1 MLAKSFDNLQKITCQ
16 VYGGFARMNKN
27 NEEAFRVLNSVT
39 RKNRQLFV

>member
-27 NEEAFRVLNSVT
+27 NEEAFRVLNMLKST
-39 RKNRQLFV
+39 AFIY